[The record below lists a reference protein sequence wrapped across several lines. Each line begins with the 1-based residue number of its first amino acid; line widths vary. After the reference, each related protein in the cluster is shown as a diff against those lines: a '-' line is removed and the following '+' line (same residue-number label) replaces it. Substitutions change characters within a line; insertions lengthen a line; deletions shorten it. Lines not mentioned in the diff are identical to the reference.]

1 MNVITRNLVQLLEDI
16 KYFGKWSVEDLE
28 VKDLGLQRYINVIP
42 KIIPHSHGRHE
53 HKRFRKSNVNILERF
68 INRLLAPGLSKRKG
82 GGRKSASISGK
93 KVKTIRIVENV
104 LELIHLRTGK
114 NPIQVLILAIEN
126 AAPKEE
132 TTRISYGGIVYQQ
145 AVDVAPQRGVDLA
158 LKFLVEGSFRAS
170 FNNPLTIEEIIAQEL
185 IMASQNDPS
194 KSNAVRRM
202 QEKERMA
209 QSAR

>member
-1 MNVITRNLVQLLEDI
+1 MQDI
-16 KYFGKWSVEDLE
+16 KYFEKWSVDDLE
-28 VKDLGLQRYINVIP
+28 VKDLGLQRYINTVP

-68 INRLLAPGLSKRKG
+68 INRLMAPGLSKRKT
-82 GGRKSASISGK
+82 GGRKTASIAGK
-93 KVKTIRIVENV
+93 KVKTISIVKNV
-104 LELIHLRTGK
+104 LELINLRTGK
-114 NPIQVLILAIEN
+114 NPIQVLISAVEN

-145 AVDVAPQRGVDLA
+145 AVDVAPQRRVDLA

-185 IMASQNDPS
+185 IAASQNDS
-194 KSNAVRRM
+194 KSNAIRRKE
-202 QEKERMA
+202 EKERLA